1 MSLTTDGRAC
11 ARKIGYGIAVGVLGI
26 SAGCRKIPDMDG
38 PRTESG
44 DWKFHAYSWEPPAP
58 GVRNVSGFIWIDLS
72 EEGRH
77 SYALDP
83 VAAAELSRSR
93 APGRAVLFIWKGHDL
108 IGDPADRLTDSEGR
122 TCEVPGARSPWPE
135 RKIEVVAKRVE
146 TFFTAFKEVGG
157 RLDFLVL
164 DQEENLSMWGL
175 NEAQI
180 RAIWDDPRFAPY
192 RETIGD
198 PGAVLRDSR
207 PPAYRVGDDLARIVA
222 EGDKPYMKWNRIQQE
237 LYNASLNR
245 AVYDPVRRLFP
256 DARISNYDSYRLAA
270 ADVITDSN
278 GHLITGL
285 KTFFG
290 NRASPQLYGFS
301 QFAHRPRMD
310 GTPYGSAPFDI
321 LRWQLNN
328 ARAFSRSNPGRFLPW
343 ICHKSWPGDVAY
355 PHQNDD
361 NDYYQELVYHL
372 ALMGADDLLLWNP
385 APWYADQDTTS
396 FRKESDDLVLDACLE
411 ILNRS
416 FAGKRPEPLPPDGP
430 DWNSPLLVTGAR
442 LANGRSLWRVTVPAW
457 HTKVLV
463 MPRKVILATGK
474 FSGLWYEASTG
485 ETPVFSIAQ

>member
-1 MSLTTDGRAC
+1 MNKE
-11 ARKIGYGIAVGVLGI
+11 KIGAGKARRIVCWLAVAMAV
-26 SAGCRKIPDMDG
+26 AGCGKTDDVSA
-38 PRTESG
+38 PRTEPG
-44 DWKFHAYSWEPPAP
+44 DWRLQAYSWEPPAP
-58 GVRNVSGFIWIDLS
+58 GVRNISGFIWIDLS

-83 VAAAELSRSR
+83 AAAAAASRAR

-108 IGDPADRLTDSEGR
+108 IGDPADRLADAEGR
-122 TCEVPGARSPWPE
+122 PSEVPGARSPWPE
-135 RKIEVVAKRVE
+135 HKIAVVAQRVKK
-146 TFFTAFKEVGG
+146 FFSEFKAAGG

-192 RETIGD
+192 REKIGD
-198 PGAVLRDSR
+198 PAAILGDSR
-207 PPAYRVGDDLARIVA
+207 PPPYRVGDDWARIVA

-245 AVYDPVRRLFP
+245 AVYEPVRRLFP
-256 DARISNYDSYRLAA
+256 DARISNYDSYRLTA

-278 GHLITGL
+278 GHLIAGL
-285 KTFFG
+285 STLFG
-290 NRASPQLYGFS
+290 NRASPQLYGYN
-301 QFAHRPRMD
+301 QFEHRPRMD
-310 GTPYGSAPFDI
+310 GTRYGSESFDI
-321 LRWQLNN
+321 LRWQINN

-355 PHQNDD
+355 PHQNHD

-372 ALMGADDLLLWNP
+372 ALMGVDDLILWNP
-385 APWYADQDTTS
+385 APWAASQDVAP

-416 FAGKRPEPLPPDGP
+416 FGGTRPEPLSPLDP

-457 HTKVLV
+457 HTKVRVLPGNHV
-463 MPRKVILATGK
+463 LETGK
-474 FSGLWYEASTG
+474 FVGLWYEAPEG
-485 ETPVFSIAQ
+485 EAPIFSVAQ